1 MCALALE
8 GAGWEPEAAL
18 ALLRGFQVDKAPEL
32 DSLMQVSTNL
42 QVYAPPN

>member
-32 DSLMQVSTNL
+32 DSLQ
-42 QVYAPPN
+42 QARFGPPG